1 LAVRRLFEVLDVL
14 KFLIII
20 DSYVYF
26 LIPFIWFSI
35 VIINTEIYRYYNNVA
50 VIESRNNW
58 EGVALVF
65 FTFRWS
71 LDGDEPN
78 KIIRFKTAINCLSVY
93 FVIHIL
99 ISFSLWYYLKHNNP
113 LNLWAGY

>member
-1 LAVRRLFEVLDVL
+1 ML

-20 DSYVYF
+20 DFYVYLLVPIIWF
-26 LIPFIWFSI
+26 LIG
-35 VIINTEIYRYYNNVA
+35 IINNQIYWYYNNEA
-50 VIESRNNW
+50 VTRSSFLPQW
-58 EGVALVF
+58 EGNILIF

-71 LDGDEPN
+71 FDGDEPD
-78 KIIRFKTAINCLSVY
+78 KMLKFKKAINYLSIY

>member
-1 LAVRRLFEVLDVL
+1 ML

-20 DSYVYF
+20 DSYVYL
-26 LIPFIWFSI
+26 LIPIIWFSI
-35 VIINTEIYRYYNNVA
+35 VIINTNIYCFYNNVA
-50 VIESRNNW
+50 VIESRYNW
-58 EGVALVF
+58 EGEALVF

-71 LDGDEPN
+71 IDDDEPN
-78 KIIRFKTAINCLSVY
+78 KIIRFKKAVNYLSVY

-113 LNLWAGY
+113 LNLWAWY